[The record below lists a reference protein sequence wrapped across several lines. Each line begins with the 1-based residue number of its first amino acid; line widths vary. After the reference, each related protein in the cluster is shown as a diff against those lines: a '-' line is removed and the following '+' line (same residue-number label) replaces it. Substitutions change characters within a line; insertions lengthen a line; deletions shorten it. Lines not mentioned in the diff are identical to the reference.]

1 MPPTHNDELE
11 DDHGL
16 DDDLFDD
23 DDGVDD
29 YDTVPCP
36 SCGRPVA
43 DEAEW
48 CPHCGDWIVDQVST
62 LSRHR
67 RVLLAVIVLAV
78 VVGVVRLATC

>member
-1 MPPTHNDELE
+1 VPPTHDDEI
-11 DDHGL
+11 DHDHGL

-23 DDGVDD
+23 DDGVDA

-48 CPHCGDWIVDQVST
+48 CPHCGDWLVNRVAT
-62 LSRHR
+62 ANRRR
-67 RVLLAVIVLAV
+67 RVLFAIVVLAG
-78 VVGVVRLATC
+78 VVGLVRLATC